1 MIPIIL
7 VFTSFLPVSAS
18 EVLQSVVQQE
28 FDQSREPGQ
37 WEDVPTVVRSRALR
51 ALVTWASDMR
61 HACCGQHP
69 DISG

>member
-28 FDQSREPGQ
+28 FDQSRAGTMGGCSHRCEEQSTAEHWLPGQ
-37 WEDVPTVVRSRALR
+37 
-51 ALVTWASDMR
+51 VT
-61 HACCGQHP
+61 
-69 DISG
+69 